1 MHSASGVYVVS
12 LPMLP
17 HTQPPPPSLP
27 FNIPFPRV
35 AGHDLYNMDY
45 ARYLESD
52 EEYDPD
58 IDVAE
63 DQFDVQ
69 LFAAMQKKVGVG
81 KWF

>member
-1 MHSASGVYVVS
+1 
-12 LPMLP
+12 
-17 HTQPPPPSLP
+17 
-27 FNIPFPRV
+27 
-35 AGHDLYNMDY
+35 MDY